1 MKRVVT
7 AGLVVWMVFMMA
19 GQATAEYKARI
30 MLAGTVTME
39 HPVMIAARNF
49 ADLIKERS
57 NGRIEITLHPDYDKG
72 ERKMAVYLQEGRID
86 MTIISTGPLGDFSPS
101 ISILDFPFM
110 FRDFNHVDQVM
121 DGPIGN
127 NLLKDLDKANITGL
141 AFWESGFRH
150 LTNSKRPIKNVEDAK
165 GLSIR
170 TMENKVHMASW
181 KAAGLDPTP
190 ISYSE
195 LYRALQQNIVDCQ
208 ENPVATFYN
217 TKFWETGQ
225 KHFSLTSHIYS
236 PAPILM
242 NKKLFDAMPEKD
254 QEMFRNTAREVA
266 RFQRKIARDAEAAK
280 LQEIEAKGVVVVRDV
295 NRESFKKAMSPVY
308 GEFGAQFPKAEI
320 DAIMNV
326 K

>member
-7 AGLVVWMVFMMA
+7 TGLVVWMVFMMA
-19 GQATAEYKARI
+19 GQAAAEYKARI

-101 ISILDFPFM
+101 INILDFPFM

-127 NLLKDLDKANITGL
+127 NLLKDMDKANITGL
-141 AFWESGFRH
+141 AFWENGFRY

-170 TMENKVHMASW
+170 TMENKVHLASW
-181 KAAGLDPTP
+181 KTAGLDPTP

-195 LYRALQQNIVDCQ
+195 LYRALKQNIVDCQ
-208 ENPVATFYN
+208 ENPVATYYN

-225 KHFSLTSHIYS
+225 KHFSLTAHVYS

-242 NKKLFDAMPEKD
+242 NRKLFDAMPEKD

-266 RFQRKIARDAEAAK
+266 RFQRKIARDAEEAK
-280 LQEIEAKGVVVVRDV
+280 LQEIEGKGVVVVRDV

>member
-7 AGLVVWMVFMMA
+7 TGLVVWMVFMMA
-19 GQATAEYKARI
+19 GQAAAEYKARI

-49 ADLIKERS
+49 ADLTKERS

-101 ISILDFPFM
+101 INILDFPFM

-127 NLLKDLDKANITGL
+127 NLLKDMDKANITGL
-141 AFWESGFRH
+141 AFWENGFRY

-170 TMENKVHMASW
+170 TMENKVHLASW

-208 ENPVATFYN
+208 ENPVATYYN

-225 KHFSLTSHIYS
+225 KHFSLTAHVYS

-266 RFQRKIARDAEAAK
+266 RFQRKIARDAEEAK
-280 LQEIEAKGVVVVRDV
+280 LQEIEGKGVVVVRDV

>member
-1 MKRVVT
+1 
-7 AGLVVWMVFMMA
+7 
-19 GQATAEYKARI
+19 
-30 MLAGTVTME
+30 
-39 HPVMIAARNF
+39 
-49 ADLIKERS
+49 
-57 NGRIEITLHPDYDKG
+57 
-72 ERKMAVYLQEGRID
+72 MAVYLQEGRID

-101 ISILDFPFM
+101 INILDFPFM

-121 DGPIGN
+121 EGPIGN
-127 NLLKDLDKANITGL
+127 NLLKDLDKANITAL
-141 AFWESGFRH
+141 AFWENGFRH

-170 TMENKVHMASW
+170 TMENKVHLASW

-208 ENPVATFYN
+208 EYPVAIYYN

-225 KHFSLTSHIYS
+225 KHFSLTAHVYS

-242 NKKLFDAMPEKD
+242 NKKRFDAMPEQD

-266 RFQRKIARDAEAAK
+266 RFQRKITRDAEAAR
-280 LQEIEAKGVVVVRDV
+280 LQEIAEKGVVVVRDV
-295 NRESFKKAMSPVY
+295 NRESFKTAMLPVY

-320 DAIMNV
+320 EAIMDV
-326 K
+326 KYSQSFKIRF